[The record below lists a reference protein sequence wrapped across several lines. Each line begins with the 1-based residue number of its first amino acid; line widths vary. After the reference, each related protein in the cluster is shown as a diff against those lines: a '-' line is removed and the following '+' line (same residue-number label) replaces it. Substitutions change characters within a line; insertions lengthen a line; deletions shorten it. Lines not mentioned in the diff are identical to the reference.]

1 MKGSLRQIQ
10 PMQGLGGS
18 DMVKLAQGQRLH
30 PIQRGGHLVKKPVP
44 GFEIAKIQGRRR
56 AVGLKPGIHDVDPR
70 VFRKGKRIG
79 RNLKAPLV
87 LSA

>member
-1 MKGSLRQIQ
+1 MKGGLRQIP

-18 DMVKLAQGQRLH
+18 DMVKLAQGQRLQ

-56 AVGLKPGIHDVDPR
+56 AVGLQKGVHDVDPR